1 MSERLI
7 IKHRLKDLQQLV
19 STYLSERVRPLLI
32 EVLIISLPDWFDRS
46 LQWLTKQQLLVLAV
60 CLTMFAWPI
69 MTARPTILQQGL
81 VALALLFVGQVLL
94 RLEDRQTSRRVSEY
108 LHLLLAA
115 LSTITTLR
123 YLYYRSN
130 YTLNLDSWLD
140 GFFSVLL
147 FVAELYAIATLLLSY
162 FQTLRIR
169 DRKTIP
175 LDQWAQEKRP
185 TVDI

>member
-1 MSERLI
+1 MTGRLI
-7 IKHRLKDLQQLV
+7 PARRFKDLKQQIG
-19 STYLSERVRPLLI
+19 TYLSKQVRPLLI
-32 EVLIISLPDWFDRS
+32 EVLIITLPDWFDRA

-60 CLTMFAWPI
+60 CLTTFAWPI

-81 VALALLFVGQVLL
+81 VALALLFVGQILL

-108 LHLLLAA
+108 LHLLMAA

-140 GFFSVLL
+140 GFFSILL
-147 FVAELYAIATLLLSY
+147 FWLLWSPFLLLFSLCFRCY
-162 FQTLRIR
+162 DACVTCCLLPVAMLLWTCFAR
-169 DRKTIP
+169 
-175 LDQWAQEKRP
+175 
-185 TVDI
+185 